1 MRERIEGIGSYTVIL
16 RWGSSDEI
24 RLELIRHLS
33 PITIERFYRSL
44 PIKGMV
50 VNDGELIYI
59 SAPVDTRSEK
69 PRSSMRRGHVAYS
82 LSKKML
88 VIALSDVKL
97 NESVNPMGRILSGI
111 ELVSGLRTGT
121 TVELVRI

>member
-16 RWGSSDEI
+16 RWGDTESV
-24 RLELIRHLS
+24 RMELIRHLS

-44 PIKGMV
+44 PMRGMV
-50 VNDGELIYI
+50 VNSGELLYV
-59 SAPVDTRSEK
+59 SAPIDTRSEK

-82 LSKKML
+82 PSKRMV
-88 VIALSDVKL
+88 VIALSDVRL
-97 NESVNPMGRILSGI
+97 RESVNPMGRVVQGI

-121 TVELVRI
+121 NVELVRS